1 MLTDFRLKVFKTVAD
16 RLSFTKAAAEL
27 LISQPAVTKQINE
40 LERLLGKPLFL
51 RHGNRISLTDDGVRL
66 LEYANR
72 ILALYGELRDAF
84 VEEQGAFSGEIRLG
98 ASTTLSQYV
107 LPGLLAKFRKLY
119 PDVRVTLFNGNTEQI
134 ERQIADGKLDFGMI
148 EGTASNPALHYELFM
163 DDELVLVTSASNTS
177 FTREKITAADLP
189 ALPLVI
195 RENGSGTLD
204 VLSRELSRHGLSL
217 RQLHI
222 EMQLGSTESI
232 KHYLFYSDTFA
243 FVSVQAVLDELAA
256 NRLRVVEVGDMELVR
271 RFSFVTAHGQRSRLT
286 DLFKQF
292 CLNHYNRKL

>member
-66 LEYANR
+66 LEYVNR

-177 FTREKITAADLP
+177 FTREEITAADLP

>member
-177 FTREKITAADLP
+177 FTREEITAADLP

-195 RENGSGTLD
+195 RENGSGTFD

>member
-177 FTREKITAADLP
+177 FTREEITAADLP

-286 DLFKQF
+286 GLFKQF

>member
-177 FTREKITAADLP
+177 FTREEITAADLP

-232 KHYLFYSDTFA
+232 KHYLFYSDTFG
-243 FVSVQAVLDELAA
+243 FVSVQAGLDALAA

>member
-107 LPGLLAKFRKLY
+107 LPGLLAKFRKFY

-177 FTREKITAADLP
+177 FTREEITAADLP